1 VEKSFLGT
9 RERRLSLTVLGL
21 FDLGRRIWVNS
32 GAIQVACI
40 ESILILDQLNKQK
53 YSFHRHTELWA
64 SPRIWTSQ
72 IPRKQFVP
80 EESELNIAVGQCRYG
95 GLIGPIA
102 SPSHD
107 LI

>member
-9 RERRLSLTVLGL
+9 RERRLSSTVLGL

-40 ESILILDQLNKQK
+40 ESILILDQLNEQK

-64 SPRIWTSQ
+64 SPRMWTSQ
-72 IPRKQFVP
+72 IFPG
-80 EESELNIAVGQCRYG
+80 NILCLKKVT
-95 GLIGPIA
+95 
-102 SPSHD
+102 
-107 LI
+107 